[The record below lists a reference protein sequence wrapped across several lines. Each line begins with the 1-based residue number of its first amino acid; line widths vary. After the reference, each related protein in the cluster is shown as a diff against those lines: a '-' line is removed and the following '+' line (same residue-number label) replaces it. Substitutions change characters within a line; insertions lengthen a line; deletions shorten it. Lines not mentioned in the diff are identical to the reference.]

1 MSGGGEG
8 PGPPPAPA
16 PGPGPPPG
24 TERGGQRVRGRV
36 LAAWNSV
43 KYGWTLRPRPH
54 FSPRDPLYLLGRVY
68 APGNGD
74 WMWPEALL
82 EPEPGG
88 PRRTREAP
96 GRARPP
102 RDGPRVP
109 RDGHG
114 TPRLDPE
121 TSGRTRDHLGRTQ
134 EPPGPTRAPRNGQ
147 GPPRM
152 DTERPR
158 GTREPPGQPREPRE
172 AERRHRAIVSWL
184 SDHPRAPFGIHRLV
198 ELGRE
203 FGKSAGDWF
212 GPAIAAHLLRGAVES
227 CTETPG
233 LAVYV
238 AQDCTGWCGASLT
251 GGTAGAPGAPGLGT
265 PGAPG
270 HGTPGAPGAPEAGQP
285 RGLIL
290 LVPARLGG
298 ENLNPVYVECVKALL
313 QLRSCLGIIGGKPRH
328 SLFFLG
334 FQGDSLLYLDPHLC
348 QPCVDT
354 ARENFPLQS
363 FHCGFPRKMP
373 FGKMDPSCTLG
384 FYARGAELEQLW
396 GDLARVL
403 APPSAPER
411 SYHHFHPGRGP
422 RSGPGPG
429 RPPPGRPPPPPGG
442 GNAPKNPKIPTR
454 RSSFCC
460 DPPEPPQNTGWAPP
474 PPQIG
479 AGLGHYCPPPN
490 HTLRDPPQIPGT
502 PPQIPGTPHSLSEA
516 AQGGGG
522 GVYLLLHSGPPPA
535 TPPPPQIK
543 NLNRARPPRPVPGLF
558 WGHFRCFLG
567 GSGAFLGHF
576 WFFWGSSGAFL
587 GHFCC
592 FLGGSGAF
600 LGHFRC
606 FLGVSGASPF

>member
-1 MSGGGEG
+1 MICISPPTPPGGGRDR
-8 PGPPPAPA
+8 GPPPAPG

-68 APGNGD
+68 APGNGEDLARFRRDFCSRLWLTYRSGFPALPGTPRTTDCGWGCTLRSAQMLLGQGLLLHLLGRD

-114 TPRLDPE
+114 TPRMDPE

-134 EPPGPTRAPRNGQ
+134 EPPAPTRAPRNGQ

-238 AQDCTGWCGASLT
+238 AQDCTVYKGDVARLVRGEPD
-251 GGTAGAPGAPGLGT
+251 GGTAGAPGAPGLGTPGAPGHGTPGAPGHGTPGTPGAPGLGTPGAPGHGTPAPGAPRMPGLGT

-411 SYHHFHPGRGP
+411 SYPIFTLAEGH
-422 RSGPGPG
+422 
-429 RPPPGRPPPPPGG
+429 
-442 GNAPKNPKIPTR
+442 AQ
-454 RSSFCC
+454 
-460 DPPEPPQNTGWAPP
+460 DQALDAPP
-474 PPQIG
+474 
-479 AGLGHYCPPPN
+479 
-490 HTLRDPPQIPGT
+490 
-502 PPQIPGTPHSLSEA
+502 
-516 AQGGGG
+516 
-522 GVYLLLHSGPPPA
+522 GPPPA
-535 TPPPPQIK
+535 
-543 NLNRARPPRPVPGLF
+543 PPRRGKRPKKPKNPNSEEFVL
-558 WGHFRCFLG
+558 L
-567 GSGAFLGHF
+567 
-576 WFFWGSSGAFL
+576 
-587 GHFCC
+587 
-592 FLGGSGAF
+592 
-600 LGHFRC
+600 
-606 FLGVSGASPF
+606 

>member
-16 PGPGPPPG
+16 PGPGPGPPPG

-114 TPRLDPE
+114 TPRMDPE
-121 TSGRTRDHLGRTQ
+121 TSGRTREHLGRTQ
-134 EPPGPTRAPRNGQ
+134 DPPAPTRPPRNGQ
-147 GPPRM
+147 GPPRT
-152 DTERPR
+152 DAERPR
-158 GTREPPGQPREPRE
+158 GTRDPPGQPREPRE

-238 AQDCTGWCGASLT
+238 AQDCTVYKGDVARLVRGEPD
-251 GGTAGAPGAPGLGT
+251 GGTAGTSGAPGLGTPGAPGAPGLGAPGAPGLGTPGLGTPGAPGHGTPGAPGAPGLGAPGAPGHGTPGAPGAPGLGT

-270 HGTPGAPGAPEAGQP
+270 HGTPGAPGAPEPGQP

-313 QLRSCLGIIGGKPRH
+313 QLRSCLGIVGGKPRH

-363 FHCGFPRKMP
+363 FHCCFPRKMP

-384 FYARGAELEQLW
+384 FYARGTELERLW

-411 SYHHFHPGRGP
+411 SYPIFTLAEGH
-422 RSGPGPG
+422 
-429 RPPPGRPPPPPGG
+429 
-442 GNAPKNPKIPTR
+442 AQ
-454 RSSFCC
+454 
-460 DPPEPPQNTGWAPP
+460 DQALDAPP
-474 PPQIG
+474 
-479 AGLGHYCPPPN
+479 
-490 HTLRDPPQIPGT
+490 
-502 PPQIPGTPHSLSEA
+502 
-516 AQGGGG
+516 
-522 GVYLLLHSGPPPA
+522 GPPPA
-535 TPPPPQIK
+535 PPWRGKRPKKPK
-543 NLNRARPPRPVPGLF
+543 NPNSEEFVLL
-558 WGHFRCFLG
+558 
-567 GSGAFLGHF
+567 
-576 WFFWGSSGAFL
+576 
-587 GHFCC
+587 
-592 FLGGSGAF
+592 
-600 LGHFRC
+600 
-606 FLGVSGASPF
+606 